1 MLNLRLTTMKY
12 YQNIH
17 TKEIIGVGNMRDV
30 ISHPTEQSI
39 KCGRKDYSYEVV
51 YDMIC
56 PNKILGNGIDSYC
69 ITCSYLRKNYK
80 RIKREIALNK
90 YPEFKQYRYE
100 DIPNETTEKRL
111 EILSS
116 QTF

>member
-1 MLNLRLTTMKY
+1 MKF
-12 YQNIH
+12 YQNKI
-17 TKEIIGVGNMRDV
+17 TNEIVGIENMREV

-56 PNKILGNGIDSYC
+56 PNKILGNGITSFC
-69 ITCSYLRKNYK
+69 ITYSFLRQNYK

-90 YPEFKQYRYE
+90 HPEFKQYRHE
-100 DIPNETTEKRL
+100 DIPNGTTEERL
-111 EILSS
+111 AVLSS